1 MLFETKWYGKPLF
14 VQMKNMV
21 KQGEP
26 HHVLCQTLERE
37 TDRQTDRR
45 TDRQR
50 EAERDRETDNPVRH
64 LTWSILQK

>member
-14 VQMKNMV
+14 VQVKNMV

-37 TDRQTDRR
+37 RERERDRQTDRQTDRQ
-45 TDRQR
+45 RQPCQTSNL
-50 EAERDRETDNPVRH
+50 EHFAKIGNG
-64 LTWSILQK
+64 

>member
-14 VQMKNMV
+14 VQVKNMV

-37 TDRQTDRR
+37 RERETDRQTDRQ
-45 TDRQR
+45 TDR
-50 EAERDRETDNPVRH
+50 DNPVRH

>member
-37 TDRQTDRR
+37 
-45 TDRQR
+45 R
-50 EAERDRETDNPVRH
+50 ERERER
-64 LTWSILQK
+64 